1 MATAQLEASVSLPPN
16 SRIPVEVLLSAYSKG
31 RFPMCHEDGE
41 LYWHDPDPRAI
52 FPLDAIRPNARL
64 KRQLRAEGFGITMD
78 KAFNAVI
85 TACADRE
92 ETWIDPRII
101 ASYQAL
107 HEAGFAHSVETWRD
121 GQLVGGIYGVGLKS
135 AFFGESMFSRVDHAS
150 KAAFHALVDHLKANE
165 FVLFDSQ
172 YINPFTQQLG
182 AIEIPRKE
190 FRKLLARALSD
201 AAID

>member
-1 MATAQLEASVSLPPN
+1 
-16 SRIPVEVLLSAYSKG
+16 
-31 RFPMCHEDGE
+31 MCHEDGE

-52 FPLDAIRPNARL
+52 FPLDEIRPNARL
-64 KRQLRAEGFGITMD
+64 KRQLRTEGFRITMD

-101 ASYQAL
+101 ASYQSL

-121 GQLVGGIYGVGLKS
+121 GELVGGIYGVGLKG

-150 KAAFHALVDHLKANE
+150 KAAFYALVERLKVND

-172 YINPFTQQLG
+172 YINPFTRQLG
-182 AIEIPRKE
+182 AIEIPRTE
-190 FRKLLARALSD
+190 FRKRLAHALSD
-201 AAID
+201 PMID